1 MFNIYWWGS
10 RDRARS
16 GTVGFPRS
24 SVVRP
29 RRLRPHR
36 PRGDGARRY
45 RSGSGDICA
54 DEGTHWDVTYYNCG
68 GC

>member
-1 MFNIYWWGS
+1 MSCVPGAF
-10 RDRARS
+10 ARI
-16 GTVGFPRS
+16 G
-24 SVVRP
+24 
-29 RRLRPHR
+29 

-54 DEGTHWDVTYYNCG
+54 DEGNHWDVTHYNCG